1 MSKKLYIS
9 FLWHMHQPYYKDDS
23 NNKVVMPWVFL
34 HCLKDYYDMPY
45 YLEQHGKIKAT
56 FNLVPS
62 LLEQII
68 AYSTHEAEDKLLEV
82 IKKETNLLS
91 EYEITLLLEYLF
103 LSNYDNMIKPL
114 KRYHELYLRY
124 QEAQGCEGLFT
135 FDEILD
141 LEVLFLLSWC
151 GNYLRQNNAF
161 VKALLMQ
168 ESNYSQMQKTE
179 LLKELFAFIAT
190 IIPYYKTLEN
200 KHQIAISTTPF
211 YHPILPLL
219 LDKSSAKEAREDV
232 VLPNSNASYKE
243 FAHMQVQEAVTYYET
258 LFGKKPT
265 GFWPSEGSVSL
276 ETMKLLAK
284 NGIQWACSDEEIL
297 YKTVSKP
304 KNESLYYP
312 YSLKFG
318 TQSIHLFFRDKYLS
332 DLIGFEYSKKEP
344 KSAAEDFIAHLHT
357 IYLNGESSRLVSVI
371 IDGENAWEYY
381 PHNAQDFFHELYSLL
396 ETQEWCETILFDE
409 VKNFSDLEIK
419 ELSHIATGSWI
430 NANFDIWIGSH
441 EKNRAWELLDMTKN
455 CYDANKDSFD
465 DLTQQKIKKEFMT
478 ALGSDWFWWYGD
490 DHFTV
495 LKSKFD
501 KLFRKHLKNIYR
513 LMNVDIPMDILLP
526 IVDKKPISGFHTKPK
541 EKHTPIIDG
550 RKTDFYEWLY
560 SGYVDLK
567 KDFSTMDSSSLVI
580 DGFHYS
586 CDAHNNLYFLFKFS
600 KIKLSFEDSL
610 LSLTLNNE
618 NYRFGVTQG
627 IQVFDTFS
635 VAIDEYI
642 EVKINAVKEKSV
654 LMSLELF
661 HKTIKVQFAPINKE
675 IILNFEKQDF
685 QKWYI

>member
-23 NNKVVMPWVFL
+23 NNKIVMPWVFL

-62 LLEQII
+62 LLEQIN
-68 AYSTHEAEDKLLEV
+68 AYSTQNGEDKLIEA
-82 IKKETNLLS
+82 IKKEPHLLS

-124 QEAQGCEGLFT
+124 QEAQKCEGLFT
-135 FDEILD
+135 LDEILD

-179 LLKELFAFIAT
+179 LLKELFVFIQT
-190 IIPYYKTLEN
+190 IVPYYKKLEA
-200 KHQIAISTTPF
+200 KQQIAISTTPF

-219 LDKSSAKEAREDV
+219 LDKQSAKEARNDV
-232 VLPNSNASYKE
+232 VLPNSSANYKE
-243 FAHMQVQEAVTYYET
+243 FAQFQVQEAMMYYET
-258 LFGKKPT
+258 FFGKKPT

-276 ETMKLLAK
+276 ETMKLLAQ

-297 YKTVSKP
+297 YKTISKP

-312 YSLKFG
+312 YCLKFG
-318 TQSIHLFFRDKYLS
+318 TQAIDIFFRDKYLS

-344 KSAAEDFIAHLHT
+344 KNAAEDFISHLHT

-371 IDGENAWEYY
+371 LDGENAWEYY
-381 PHNAQDFFHELYSLL
+381 PNNAQDFFHELYSLL
-396 ETQEWCETILFDE
+396 ETQEWCQTILFDE

-455 CYDANKDSFD
+455 SYDANKDSFD
-465 DLTQQKIKKEFMT
+465 EATQQKIKKEFMA

-490 DHFTV
+490 DHFTS

-513 LMNVDIPMDILLP
+513 LMQQDVPMEILLP
-526 IVDKKPISGFHTKPK
+526 IVNKKPVSGFHTKPK
-541 EKHTPIIDG
+541 ERHTPIIDG
-550 RKTDFYEWLY
+550 RKSDFYEWLY

-567 KDFSTMDSSSLVI
+567 KDFSTMDTSSLVI

-586 CDAHNNLYFLFKFS
+586 CDAQNNIYFLFKFS
-600 KIKLSFEDSL
+600 KIKLILEDSL

-618 NYRFGVTQG
+618 NYSFNIIQG
-627 IQVFDTFS
+627 LQLFDSFS
-635 VAIDEYI
+635 VAVDEYI
-642 EVKINAVKEKSV
+642 EVKINVVKEKTV
-654 LMSLELF
+654 LFSFELF
-661 HKTIKVQFAPINKE
+661 SQESKVQFAPINKE

>member
-1 MSKKLYIS
+1 MNKQLFIG

-23 NNKVVMPWVFL
+23 NNKIVMPWVFL

-45 YLEQHGKIKAT
+45 YLEKHGKIKAT

-62 LLEQII
+62 LLEQIE
-68 AYSTHEAEDKLLEV
+68 AYSNHKAEDKLLEAL
-82 IKKETNLLS
+82 KKEPSFLS
-91 EYEITLLLEYLF
+91 EYESGFLLEYLF

-124 QEAQGCEGLFT
+124 QDAKRCEGLFS
-135 FDEILD
+135 FEEILD

-161 VKALLMQ
+161 VKALLIQ

-179 LLKELFAFIAT
+179 LLKELFAFIGT
-190 IIPYYKTLEN
+190 IIPYYKVLEN

-219 LDKSSAKEAREDV
+219 LDKNSAKEAREDV
-232 VLPNSNASYKE
+232 VLPNSNATYKE
-243 FAHMQVQEAVTYYET
+243 FAQFQVQDAISYYENI
-258 LFGKKPT
+258 FEKKPS

-276 ETMKLLAK
+276 ETLKLLAK
-284 NGIQWACSDEEIL
+284 NNIQWVCSDEEIL
-297 YKTVSKP
+297 HKTVLTS
-304 KNESLYYP
+304 KNESLYFP
-312 YSLKFG
+312 YFLK
-318 TQSIHLFFRDKYLS
+318 TQNQSIQLFFRDKYLS

-344 KSAAEDFIAHLHT
+344 KSAAEDFISHLHT
-357 IYLNGESSRLVSVI
+357 IYLNSESSRLVSVI
-371 IDGENAWEYY
+371 LDGENAWEYY
-381 PHNAQDFFHELYSLL
+381 PNNAQDFFYELYSLL
-396 ETQEWCETILFDE
+396 EKQEWCQTVLFDE
-409 VKNFSDLEIK
+409 VKDIKDLEQK
-419 ELSHIATGSWI
+419 ELTHIATGSWI

-455 CYDANKDSFD
+455 AYDARKNSFD
-465 DLTQQKIKKEFMT
+465 EETLQKIKKEFMS

-513 LMNVDIPMDILLP
+513 LMNVDVPMDILLP
-526 IVDKKPISGFHTKPK
+526 IADKKLISGFNTKPK
-541 EKHTPIIDG
+541 ERHTPCIDG

-560 SGYVDLK
+560 SGYIDLK
-567 KDFSTMDSSSLVI
+567 KDFSTMDTSSLVI
-580 DGFHYS
+580 EGFHYS
-586 CDAHNNLYFLFKFS
+586 CDAQNNIYFLFKFS
-600 KIKLSFEDSL
+600 KVKLILEESL

-618 NYRFGVTQG
+618 NYRFNIIQG
-627 IQVFDTFS
+627 LQQFETFS
-635 VAIDEYI
+635 VAVDEYI
-642 EVKINAVKEKSV
+642 EVKINALKEKRI
-654 LMSLELF
+654 LLALELF
-661 HKTIKVQFAPINKE
+661 YQKSKVQFAPINKE